1 MPKQISL
8 VDAVQTSEDYTL
20 RQPPPNYQQIAEL
33 TPEDYVKLKSRGE
46 YFWVKVD
53 AVDPY
58 VGIVM
63 DDPVFNQKFQKGDK
77 IYFEDVNVF
86 DLRAKEWLNNEG
98 I

>member
-1 MPKQISL
+1 MPKQVSL
-8 VDAVQTSEDYTL
+8 VSAVQTAEDYDL

-33 TPEDYVKLKSRGE
+33 TPEDYVKLKARGE

-86 DLRAKEWLNNEG
+86 DLRAKEWLNNER